1 MKINKRDFILE
12 SIIKSYLSDNT
23 PVGSNELCLKINES
37 IPPSTIRVYFKKL
50 SDEGA
55 ITQLHISGG
64 RIPTVCAMN
73 EYWKSI
79 LNLDELLVINDKHAL
94 SFLIKNFGIYCIIFE
109 NKKQILKDVVNYR
122 DKFIILDFDGEELVL
137 KFNIKIYKLLLNL
150 VGIDL
155 DELEKFCMQIGAS
168 ELRKK
173 INQLKTS
180 KILFRDNEFMLFDIF
195 KDDKF
200 KFMLDCNILKYIK
213 NSIYIIPNGNEG
225 FMAIKRNVIF
235 EDEKSTM
242 ICLGSVYNDYD
253 KFFENLKDVA

>member
-12 SIIKSYLSDNT
+12 SIIKSYLVDNM
-23 PVGSNELCLKINES
+23 PIGSNELCLKINEI

-73 EYWKSI
+73 EYWKNV
-79 LNLDELLVINDKHAL
+79 LNLDDLLVINDKNAL
-94 SFLIKNFGIYCIIFE
+94 SFLIKDFGIYCIIFE
-109 NKKQILKDVVNYR
+109 NKEHVLKDVINYR
-122 DKFIILDFDGEELVL
+122 DRFIILDFDCDELLL
-137 KFNIKIYKLLLNL
+137 KFNTKIYKLLLNL
-150 VGIDL
+150 IGISL
-155 DELEKFCMQIGAS
+155 DELEYFSKQIGAS

-173 INQLKTS
+173 IRELKTS
-180 KILFRDNEFMLFDIF
+180 KILFRDNELILFDIF
-195 KDDKF
+195 KDDRF
-200 KFMLDCNILKYIK
+200 KFMLDSNILNYIK
-213 NSIYIIPNGNEG
+213 NDIDILNSSNDG
-225 FMAIKRNVIF
+225 FMSIKRDVIF
-235 EDEKSTM
+235 QDERSTM

>member
-23 PVGSNELCLKINES
+23 PIGSNELCLKINES

-55 ITQLHISGG
+55 ITQIHISGG

-73 EYWKSI
+73 EYWKNV
-79 LNLDELLVINDKHAL
+79 LNLEDLLVINDKHAL
-94 SFLIKNFGIYCIIFE
+94 SFLIKTFGIYCIIFE
-109 NKKQILKDVVNYR
+109 NCRQNLKDVINYR
-122 DKFIILDFDGEELVL
+122 DKFIILDFDKNEIVL
-137 KFNIKIYKLLLNL
+137 RFDNRIYKLLLNL
-150 VGIDL
+150 IGVSL
-155 DELEKFCMQIGAS
+155 DELEQLCIQIGAS

-173 INQLKTS
+173 IYELKTS

-200 KFMLDCNILKYIK
+200 KLMLDSNILNFIK
-213 NSIYIIPNGNEG
+213 DEISMIPNSNEG
-225 FMAIKRNVIF
+225 FMGIKRNIIF
-235 EDEKSTM
+235 EEEQSTM